1 MNVTR
6 SFNNWR
12 KFRQTCNELNR
23 MSDRELSDIGVNRA
37 DISRI
42 ARAAI

>member
-6 SFNNWR
+6 SFTKWR
-12 KFRQTCNELNR
+12 KYRQTCSELSR

-37 DISRI
+37 DIARI